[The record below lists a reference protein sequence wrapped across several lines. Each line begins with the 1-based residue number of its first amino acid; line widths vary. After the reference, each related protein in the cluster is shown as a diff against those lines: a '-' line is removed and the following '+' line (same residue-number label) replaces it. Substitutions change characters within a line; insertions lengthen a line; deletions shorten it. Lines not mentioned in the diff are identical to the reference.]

1 MLDLFVLVFSIE
13 LGLIDTRMTLQ
24 DEQFQTPKEANYAS
38 FGTELQYKIPYG
50 MLFIGG
56 EIESQQYFNRLSRMT
71 PAFTPFM
78 AVYDASAGM
87 RYKEFEL
94 AWTHFCKHPVRS
106 LGIQDIS
113 VYESE
118 TRIYIKYKE
127 GIK

>member
-38 FGTELQYKIPYG
+38 FGTELQYKIPHG
-50 MLFIGG
+50 ALFIGG
-56 EIESQQYFNRLSRMT
+56 QIESQQYFNRLSRMT

-106 LGIQDIS
+106 SNTQDTDI
-113 VYESE
+113 YESE
-118 TRIYIKYKE
+118 TRVYVKYSGSIK
-127 GIK
+127 